1 MYIIIPMSGSGQ
13 RFKNDGYRKL
23 KPLIR
28 IGGKPIIQHVVE
40 MFPTDCNFV
49 FICRDIHLA
58 TTEMRSVLKKVA
70 PSGEILSIPTHK
82 KGPGHAID
90 LVRTHLEHIKDEVIV
105 NYCDFSSEFDFQEF
119 IQNKHKSMSDGIIFT
134 YTGFHP
140 HMLNDGN
147 YAFVRKEGEIVTD
160 IKEKESY
167 TENKMSEEAS
177 SGTYYFSSL
186 KLLYEALDWTLEND
200 INKNGEYY
208 ISLFYKYLIKKQK
221 KVSTFLI
228 NHMLQWGTPKDL
240 QEYMQWHNYFAR
252 DIFDPKIVSVDQ
264 LILSMA
270 GAGSRFKNNGYR
282 VSKPFLN
289 VNNKPMWD
297 SARDCM
303 PSANKTTLITQK
315 NHMVS
320 PKVCDNIFELD
331 GITNGQATSVYKYVK
346 DVLDYDSI
354 FVSSVDQLY
363 EVNPDVLEHHIRRDD
378 SDIIVLT
385 AKNHSTAL
393 DTPKMFGWIRSDND
407 NLIKEVSVKE
417 VIDKDYIKDSI
428 IIGAFYFR
436 NAKIFKKLYEEQLSR
451 NITVNGEF
459 YIDSLLQIGLEH
471 KMIIREVQ
479 VNRYLSL
486 GTPSNYETY
495 LYWEQYFS
503 LKSKKC

>member
-1 MYIIIPMSGSGQ
+1 
-13 RFKNDGYRKL
+13 
-23 KPLIR
+23 
-28 IGGKPIIQHVVE
+28 
-40 MFPTDCNFV
+40 
-49 FICRDIHLA
+49 
-58 TTEMRSVLKKVA
+58 
-70 PSGEILSIPTHK
+70 
-82 KGPGHAID
+82 
-90 LVRTHLEHIKDEVIV
+90 
-105 NYCDFSSEFDFQEF
+105 
-119 IQNKHKSMSDGIIFT
+119 
-134 YTGFHP
+134 
-140 HMLNDGN
+140 
-147 YAFVRKEGEIVTD
+147 
-160 IKEKESY
+160 
-167 TENKMSEEAS
+167 
-177 SGTYYFSSL
+177 
-186 KLLYEALDWTLEND
+186 
-200 INKNGEYY
+200 
-208 ISLFYKYLIKKQK
+208 
-221 KVSTFLI
+221 
-228 NHMLQWGTPKDL
+228 
-240 QEYMQWHNYFAR
+240 
-252 DIFDPKIVSVDQ
+252 
-264 LILSMA
+264 
-270 GAGSRFKNNGYR
+270 
-282 VSKPFLN
+282 
-289 VNNKPMWD
+289 
-297 SARDCM
+297 
-303 PSANKTTLITQK
+303 
-315 NHMVS
+315 MVS

-378 SDIIVLT
+378 SDIVVLT